1 MRPQQQ
7 KVTMDLHP
15 LEAALIKAIREKYQ
29 WGSIEI
35 ECREGLPQRVG
46 KTIVYEKL
54 ISTDY

>member
-1 MRPQQQ
+1 
-7 KVTMDLHP
+7 MDLHP